1 VPGRFASITKPLLAR
16 RDLVLIPSK
25 EEKIKKTSSLI
36 ITIIFL
42 VLCGIPGI
50 ISCLGGMFIAVFG
63 LSADKAQLKL
73 DTNLD
78 QGPVILTGVGGIC
91 LGLILAAIPILI
103 WLWATRHKSVE
114 ETKEPQ

>member
-1 VPGRFASITKPLLAR
+1 
-16 RDLVLIPSK
+16 
-25 EEKIKKTSSLI
+25 
-36 ITIIFL
+36 
-42 VLCGIPGI
+42 
-50 ISCLGGMFIAVFG
+50 MFIAVFG